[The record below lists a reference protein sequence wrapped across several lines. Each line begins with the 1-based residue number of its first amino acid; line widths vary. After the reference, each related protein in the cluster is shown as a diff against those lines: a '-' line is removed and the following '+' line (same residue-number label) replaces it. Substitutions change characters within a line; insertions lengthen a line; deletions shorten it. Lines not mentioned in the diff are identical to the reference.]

1 MSRIGKQPIDVPEKT
16 NVEIDGHKV
25 TISGPLGEMV
35 LKLPEGFKVDLDRS
49 AMTLVPQANPTART
63 KALWGLWRSL
73 LANAVVGVTSGFRK
87 ELEVVGVGYRGQKK
101 GDRLELQLG
110 YSHKVEYVLPAGVQ
124 VEMDGQ
130 KITVEGIDKQLV
142 GQVAAEIRKLRPPD
156 PYKGK
161 GIRYVGEVLH
171 LKPGKAAKVAGAEL

>member
-1 MSRIGKQPIDVPEKT
+1 
-16 NVEIDGHKV
+16 
-25 TISGPLGEMV
+25 
-35 LKLPEGFKVDLDRS
+35 
-49 AMTLVPQANPTART
+49 
-63 KALWGLWRSL
+63 
-73 LANAVVGVTSGFRK
+73 VGVTSGFRK